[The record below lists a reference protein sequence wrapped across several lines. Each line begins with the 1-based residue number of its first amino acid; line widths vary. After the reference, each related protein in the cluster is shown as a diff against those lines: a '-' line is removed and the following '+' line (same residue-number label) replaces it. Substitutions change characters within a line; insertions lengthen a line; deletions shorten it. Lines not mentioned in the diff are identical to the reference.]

1 MATLTSAEVKA
12 QLEAVQLQIY
22 NARMHTASSVGPM
35 DVDQVAEMTTLLD
48 LQSSLQQQ
56 YNAIKSFT
64 IETDM

>member
-1 MATLTSAEVKA
+1 
-12 QLEAVQLQIY
+12 
-22 NARMHTASSVGPM
+22 M